1 MADPFP
7 AFEQFHPFTRLARLL
22 AGIEPPAGI
31 EPLILSIGEPQ
42 GTPPAFVAEVL
53 ARNAA
58 DWGRYPPAHG
68 TQDFRRAVQAW
79 LQLRY
84 RLPDD
89 LLDPDRH
96 IMPVAGSREALYM
109 LAQNAVARSTKAR
122 PLVLLPNPF
131 YHVYAGAIA
140 ASGAEPHFL
149 PATRANGFMPSLEAI
164 DRDVLERTALAF
176 VCSPSNPQGAIAP
189 RAYLEDWIRLARA
202 HNFTVVFDE
211 CYSEIWRN
219 AIPSGAL
226 EAVATMGTDLDNV
239 VVVHS
244 LSKRSGAPG
253 LRSGFIAGDAAL
265 IARQMQLVNYGGVAV
280 PLPILA
286 ASAAL
291 WRDELHVEAN
301 RARYDAIFAAA
312 EQPLAGRFGYKTP
325 PGAFFA
331 WLQVGLEPG
340 DDEAAAKA
348 LWAKAGIK
356 VLPGSYM
363 GRDGAAGANPNDGS
377 DGHNPGAGYIR
388 VALVHEPAVVA
399 DAMTRLADVLDAGH
413 VPQRRDDAAPRPVA
427 VDAA

>member
-22 AGIEPPAGI
+22 AGINPPAGV

-42 GTPPAFVAEVL
+42 GTPPAFVADVL

-68 TQDFRRAVQAW
+68 TPDFRLAVHDW
-79 LQLRY
+79 LKLRY

-89 LLDPDRH
+89 LLDPDRN
-96 IMPVAGSREALYM
+96 ILPVAGSREALYM
-109 LAQNAVARSTKAR
+109 LAPNAVARSAKVK

-140 ASGAEPHFL
+140 AAGAEPHFL
-149 PATRANGFMPSLEAI
+149 AANRANGFLPSVEEI
-164 DRDVLERTALAF
+164 DRDVLARTALAF

-189 RAYLEDWIRLARA
+189 RAYLEAWIRLARE
-202 HNFTVVFDE
+202 HDFTVVFDE
-211 CYSEIWRN
+211 CYSEIWRE

-226 EAVATMGTDLDNV
+226 EAVASMGVDLDHV

-244 LSKRSGAPG
+244 LSKRSGSPG

-265 IARQMQLVNYGGVAV
+265 LARQMQLVNYGGVAV

-291 WRDELHVEAN
+291 WRDETHVEAN
-301 RARYDAIFAAA
+301 RARYDAIFVAAN
-312 EQPLAGRFGYKTP
+312 QSLAGRFGYGTP
-325 PGAFFA
+325 QGAFFA
-331 WLQVGLEPG
+331 WLEVG
-340 DDEAAAKA
+340 DDEAAAKE

-356 VLPGSYM
+356 VLPGRYM
-363 GRDGAAGANPNDGS
+363 GRDGADGR
-377 DGHNPGAGYIR
+377 NPGAGFIR

-399 DAMTRLADVLDAGH
+399 DAMTRLVDVLDDSKAA
-413 VPQRRDDAAPRPVA
+413 QRST
-427 VDAA
+427 VDAAVRRAAGIAP

>member
-7 AFEQFHPFTRLARLL
+7 AFAQFHPFTRLARLL
-22 AGIEPPAGI
+22 DGIAPPADRT
-31 EPLILSIGEPQ
+31 PLILSIGEPQ
-42 GTPPAFVAEVL
+42 GTPPDFVAEVL
-53 ARNAA
+53 ARHEA

-68 TQDFRRAVQAW
+68 TPDFRRAVHDW
-79 LQLRY
+79 LKLRF

-96 IMPVAGSREALYM
+96 ILPVAGSREALYM
-109 LAQNAVARSTKAR
+109 LAQNAVARSSKTQ

-149 PATRANGFMPSLEAI
+149 PATRSNGFMPAVDAI
-164 DRDVLERTALAF
+164 DRGVLARTALVF

-189 RAYLEDWIRLARA
+189 RAYLESWIRLAREY
-202 HNFTVVFDE
+202 NFTIVFDE
-211 CYSEIWRN
+211 CYSEIWRE

-226 EAVATMGTDLDNV
+226 EAIVSMGVDLEQV

-253 LRSGFIAGDAAL
+253 LRSGFIAGDAEL
-265 IARQMQLVNYGGVAV
+265 LARQMQLVNYGGVAV

-291 WRDELHVEAN
+291 WRDETHVEAN
-301 RARYDAIFAAA
+301 RARYDGIFAAA
-312 EQPLAGRFGYKTP
+312 AQSLAGQFGYKTP
-325 PGAFFA
+325 QGAFFA
-331 WLQVGLEPG
+331 WLEVG
-340 DDEAAAKA
+340 DDEAAAKE

-356 VLPGSYM
+356 VLPGRYM
-363 GRDGAAGANPNDGS
+363 GREGA
-377 DGHNPGAGYIR
+377 DGHNPGAGFIR
-388 VALVHEPAVVA
+388 VALVHEPAIVA
-399 DAMTRLADVLDAGH
+399 DAMTRLRDALDTPVALQRIAGS
-413 VPQRRDDAAPRPVA
+413 AAPRRLA
-427 VDAA
+427 GDAA

>member
-22 AGIEPPAGI
+22 SGIAPPAGI
-31 EPLILSIGEPQ
+31 DPLILSIGEPQ
-42 GTPPAFVAEVL
+42 GTPPAFVAEML
-53 ARNAA
+53 ARHAA

-68 TQDFRRAVQAW
+68 TPDFRRAVHDW
-79 LQLRY
+79 LNLRF

-96 IMPVAGSREALYM
+96 ILPVAGSREALYM
-109 LAQNAVARSTKAR
+109 LAQNAVARSAR
-122 PLVLLPNPF
+122 KQPLVLLPNPF

-149 PATRANGFMPSLEAI
+149 PATRGNGFMPSLEAI
-164 DRDVLERTALAF
+164 DRDVLSRTALAF

-189 RAYLEDWIRLARA
+189 RAYLEDWIRLARE
-202 HNFTVVFDE
+202 HDFTVVFDE

-226 EAVATMGTDLDNV
+226 EAVATMGTDLDRV
-239 VVVHS
+239 AVVHS

-312 EQPLAGRFGYKTP
+312 EGALAGRFGYRTP

-331 WLQVGLEPG
+331 WLQVGLQVGLEVG
-340 DDEAAAKA
+340 DDEHAAKE

-363 GRDGAAGANPNDGS
+363 GRDGFDGR
-377 DGHNPGAGYIR
+377 NPGAGYIR

-399 DAMTRLADVLDAGH
+399 DAMTRLADILGGDAPRLVAG
-413 VPQRRDDAAPRPVA
+413 DAAPRRLA
-427 VDAA
+427 GDAA

>member
-7 AFEQFHPFTRLARLL
+7 AFEQFHPFTRLGRLL
-22 AGIEPPAGI
+22 AGINPPAGA

-42 GTPPAFVAEVL
+42 GTPPAFVADVL

-68 TQDFRRAVQAW
+68 TPDFRAAVHDW
-79 LQLRY
+79 LKLRF

-89 LLDPDRH
+89 LLDPDRN
-96 IMPVAGSREALYM
+96 ILPVAGSREALYM
-109 LAQNAVARSTKAR
+109 LAPNAVARSAKTQ

-149 PATRANGFMPSLEAI
+149 PATRTNDFLPPVDAI
-164 DRDVLERTALAF
+164 DRSVLARTALAF

-189 RAYLEDWIRLARA
+189 RAYLEDWIRLARE
-202 HNFTVVFDE
+202 HDFTVVFDE
-211 CYSEIWRN
+211 CYSEIWRE

-226 EAVATMGTDLDNV
+226 EAVASMGTDLDRV

-253 LRSGFIAGDAAL
+253 LRSGFIAGDADL
-265 IARQMQLVNYGGVAV
+265 LARQVQLINYGGVAV

-291 WRDELHVEAN
+291 WRDEPHVEAN

-312 EQPLAGRFGYKTP
+312 KPSLAGRFGYKTP
-325 PGAFFA
+325 QGAFFA
-331 WLQVGLEPG
+331 WLEVG

-348 LWAKAGIK
+348 LWSKAGIK
-356 VLPGSYM
+356 VLPGRYM
-363 GRDGAAGANPNDGS
+363 GRDMDPDRGQRGADGR
-377 DGHNPGAGYIR
+377 NPGAGFIR
-388 VALVHEPAVVA
+388 VALVHKPAIVA
-399 DAMTRLADVLDAGH
+399 DAMARLADILDGNSAQ
-413 VPQRRDDAAPRPVA
+413 QRLTVDAAPRLVA
-427 VDAA
+427 GDAA